1 MMFVVVL
8 LAVLLAAA
16 LAVLPIWPFSE
27 GWGYG
32 PAIVIGI
39 VLLILM
45 FMALTGRVP
54 GLEGY

>member
-1 MMFVVVL
+1 MMFVTVL
-8 LAVLLAAA
+8 LALLLATA
-16 LAVLPIWPFSE
+16 LAVLPIWPFSA